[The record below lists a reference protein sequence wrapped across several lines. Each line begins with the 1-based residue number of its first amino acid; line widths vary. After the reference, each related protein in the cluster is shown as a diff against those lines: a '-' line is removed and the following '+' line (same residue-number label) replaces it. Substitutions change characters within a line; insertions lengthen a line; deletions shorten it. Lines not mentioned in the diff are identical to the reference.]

1 MHTLFFSFLFF
12 FIIFSSLLFFL
23 SVHSCRFFFSL
34 FCCCGRCVREACT
47 VPVAG
52 CHCACT
58 FALAVITGRRA
69 CSAIDFARS
78 VLSGWGGER
87 MDVEKWRRTLQGFV
101 SSSALQVRP
110 APLQKLLQSARLEV
124 NHPPLPMEDWM
135 KLYQNME
142 SRFSTMQAGLSLQTQ
157 RLHSEWSGLQEPA
170 PGTAV
175 DDHADNAATVLAA
188 SIERLR
194 GVLLNACSSLP
205 GNAMESNAD
214 GSA

>member
-1 MHTLFFSFLFF
+1 
-12 FIIFSSLLFFL
+12 
-23 SVHSCRFFFSL
+23 
-34 FCCCGRCVREACT
+34 GEACT

-69 CSAIDFARS
+69 CSAIDFVARS
-78 VLSGWGGER
+78 ALSGWGGGW

-110 APLQKLLQSARLEV
+110 APLQKVLQSARLEV

-142 SRFSTMQAGLSLQTQ
+142 SRFSTVQAGLSLQAQ
-157 RLHSEWSGLQEPA
+157 RLRSEWSGLQEPA